1 MFYQFIRKGE
11 VILSEIHE
19 ETVSSQTKY
28 KKTKTKVRSVHQG
41 HRERVKQR
49 FLKHNL
55 DVFEE
60 HQILELLL
68 FYGLPRADTN
78 PIAHELL
85 DRFGTISGVCDA
97 PIEELTRTKGI
108 TQNVAILLKLIPQLS
123 RHYINTQTSDKERI
137 YDTNSAMRIISPQ
150 FIGRKNEMVV
160 LVLMDSKNRVL
171 YCGVV
176 TEGNVNTVP
185 LYIRKIITL
194 AATYNAA
201 EAIIAHNH
209 PSGNVMPS
217 PGDII
222 ATRKLNAAMETIDV
236 HLQDHI
242 IFGYPDYLSMKDC
255 GLLAHILKPENQV
268 IQTEEAEQYNP
279 KIIKMKTPFG
289 KGQIKSTRLAF
300 YESKRKQH
308 KNKQD

>member
-19 ETVSSQTKY
+19 ETESSQTKY
-28 KKTKTKVRSVHQG
+28 KKTKTKERSVHQG

-108 TQNVAILLKLIPQLS
+108 TQNVAILLKLIP
-123 RHYINTQTSDKERI
+123 H
-137 YDTNSAMRIISPQ
+137 
-150 FIGRKNEMVV
+150 
-160 LVLMDSKNRVL
+160 
-171 YCGVV
+171 
-176 TEGNVNTVP
+176 
-185 LYIRKIITL
+185 
-194 AATYNAA
+194 
-201 EAIIAHNH
+201 
-209 PSGNVMPS
+209 
-217 PGDII
+217 
-222 ATRKLNAAMETIDV
+222 
-236 HLQDHI
+236 
-242 IFGYPDYLSMKDC
+242 
-255 GLLAHILKPENQV
+255 
-268 IQTEEAEQYNP
+268 
-279 KIIKMKTPFG
+279 
-289 KGQIKSTRLAF
+289 
-300 YESKRKQH
+300 
-308 KNKQD
+308 

>member
-19 ETVSSQTKY
+19 ETESSQTKY
-28 KKTKTKVRSVHQG
+28 KKTKTKERSVHQG

-201 EAIIAHNH
+201 LQGPFPSELRHGDRLAAPGISQRFHDIPPCTIILLA
-209 PSGNVMPS
+209 MPLLR
-217 PGDII
+217 
-222 ATRKLNAAMETIDV
+222 ATRVSFTFTIRLPPISETTTT
-236 HLQDHI
+236 
-242 IFGYPDYLSMKDC
+242 
-255 GLLAHILKPENQV
+255 LLP
-268 IQTEEAEQYNP
+268 TTNP
-279 KIIKMKTPFG
+279 
-289 KGQIKSTRLAF
+289 RLARNRF
-300 YESKRKQH
+300 VSSFPRISFTTVSFPIWAIA
-308 KNKQD
+308 NGIINTTPSC

>member
-19 ETVSSQTKY
+19 ETESSQTKY
-28 KKTKTKVRSVHQG
+28 KKTKTKERSVHQG

-171 YCGVV
+171 YCGGV

-242 IFGYPDYLSMKDC
+242 IFGYPDY
-255 GLLAHILKPENQV
+255 
-268 IQTEEAEQYNP
+268 
-279 KIIKMKTPFG
+279 
-289 KGQIKSTRLAF
+289 
-300 YESKRKQH
+300 
-308 KNKQD
+308 